1 MSRAIALA
9 KTTEPAPYF
18 GGTADVVI
26 PQSAWSSLP
35 AIAQRALV
43 MLRADGIAIALRTK
57 GRMTCCATAGELAP
71 AVGVLVDEDSGFA
84 GECMR
89 TRRTLLCADTSKD
102 ARVNRSIASAGL
114 GGVLAAPLSRGELVF
129 GVIEAMSA
137 DVQVFRDADQRVIE
151 CFARELL
158 TLIEAPS
165 MEAGAL
171 TVASSLQGGEEV
183 ETELP
188 LFLTTPAEVG
198 HERRRLKWGVGI
210 AIMASAI
217 GLVAVNLHHDDANAY
232 PAPVA
237 EAAVINQTYLD
248 SLQKSAQNGNVGA
261 QSALGTFYWT
271 GRGIAQDDVAAY
283 MWSTIAAAQGDV
295 NSKQR
300 LELLRNSMP
309 SASVAAGER
318 RAQQWMRGH
327 SIRRESL
334 Q

>member
-9 KTTEPAPYF
+9 KTTEAAPNF

-26 PQSAWSSLP
+26 PESAWSSLP

-71 AVGVLVDEDSGFA
+71 AVGVLVNEDSGFA

-114 GGVLAAPLSRGELVF
+114 GGVLAAPLSRGDMVF

-151 CFARELL
+151 SFARELL
-158 TLIEAPS
+158 TLIEGPT
-165 MEAGAL
+165 MEASAL

-183 ETELP
+183 QTQELP

-210 AIMASAI
+210 AILASAI
-217 GLVAVNLHHDDANAY
+217 GLVAVNLHHDDATYA
-232 PAPVA
+232 APVA
-237 EAAVINQTYLD
+237 EGAVINQTFLD
-248 SLQKSAQNGNVGA
+248 SLEKSAQNGNVGA

-309 SASVAAGER
+309 AASVAAGER